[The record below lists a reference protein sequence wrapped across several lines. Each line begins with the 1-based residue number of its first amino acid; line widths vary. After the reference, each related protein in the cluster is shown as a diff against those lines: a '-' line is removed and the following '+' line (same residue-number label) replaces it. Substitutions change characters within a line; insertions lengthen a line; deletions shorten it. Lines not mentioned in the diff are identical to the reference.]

1 MVISGPYRTIY
12 FLLASIAKDLP
23 RVYWVQ
29 VTREIEAHVNS
40 TLYMLQTWC
49 SDRCKCDE
57 APRCVKGN
65 TALID
70 RLYFDRFD
78 ALGHLC
84 KTATVPRDL
93 VRDWLRLH
101 ERETSSH
108 MRDHPRFLRL
118 SLEDGPR
125 TNAEKMVHFLGVDE
139 SALDSLDYESLHQN
153 KRAG

>member
-1 MVISGPYRTIY
+1 M
-12 FLLASIAKDLP
+12 
-23 RVYWVQ
+23 
-29 VTREIEAHVNS
+29 
-40 TLYMLQTWC
+40 
-49 SDRCKCDE
+49 
-57 APRCVKGN
+57 KGN

-93 VRDWLRLH
+93 VRNWLRLH

-118 SLEDGPR
+118 SLEDGSR

-153 KRAG
+153 KHKQHLTYTDGELLRAPTSRGGTQ